1 MNRVTFGVRSSP
13 YVAVRAL
20 QQASVDFGVSGSA
33 EEWHI
38 RNSFYVDD
46 LLAGADNVESA
57 KVLYQNL
64 RNILLKAGFQ
74 LKKWRSSSSDVL
86 DHIPVDLQEP
96 MPQQDMVDHHATAY
110 PKTLGI
116 AWDSRQDVM
125 AAQVQL
131 PGHYVSTKRGIVSDT
146 AKSYDIL
153 GWLAPFILNMKT
165 LFQLLWK
172 LKLDWDTP
180 LEESLATRHKEW
192 REQLPL
198 LKSVT
203 LDRSYFG
210 PAATTSVSLH
220 GFSDASE
227 AAFAAAVYIR
237 AVYVDGSVSSKLV
250 VAKTRVA
257 PLHTVSMPRLE
268 LCGAEMLSELLPTV
282 GDTLQIE
289 KKDFHGWCDSTVAL
303 AWLRGCP
310 SNYKTF
316 VANRVA
322 SAARN
327 VTPSI
332 WKYVPT
338 DQNPADCASRG
349 ISAQELLEHPLWW
362 SGPSWLL
369 SEPVAVPNQPVEAE
383 IAQHQEVEAKPA
395 AIFLN
400 TAVTD
405 TGWEKN
411 YNCYKKLLHVT
422 AYMIRF
428 RDNLKAAVQGQPLIK
443 EKQLSVEEVKGA
455 EIILFRRAQER
466 TYTVN

>member
-1 MNRVTFGVRSSP
+1 M
-13 YVAVRAL
+13 
-20 QQASVDFGVSGSA
+20 
-33 EEWHI
+33 
-38 RNSFYVDD
+38 
-46 LLAGADNVESA
+46 
-57 KVLYQNL
+57 
-64 RNILLKAGFQ
+64 
-74 LKKWRSSSSDVL
+74 
-86 DHIPVDLQEP
+86 
-96 MPQQDMVDHHATAY
+96 
-110 PKTLGI
+110 
-116 AWDSRQDVM
+116 
-125 AAQVQL
+125 
-131 PGHYVSTKRGIVSDT
+131 
-146 AKSYDIL
+146 
-153 GWLAPFILNMKT
+153 
-165 LFQLLWK
+165 
-172 LKLDWDTP
+172 
-180 LEESLATRHKEW
+180 
-192 REQLPL
+192 
-198 LKSVT
+198 
-203 LDRSYFG
+203 DRSYFG

-220 GFSDASE
+220 GFSDTSE

-268 LCGAEMLSELLPTV
+268 LCGAEMLSELLATV

-289 KKDFHGWCDSTVAL
+289 KKDFHCWCDSTVAL

-362 SGPSWLL
+362 SGPPWLL

-466 TYTVN
+466 TYSTEIKRLSATNHTLMGKGSSLKLVHPFLNEQELLAVGGRLQKSNLTLLQKNPIIIITIRRNHKIVFCLPTCSIVSFRAYTTSSTHWPRSICARGKETGQGSESELPSLQESSPQALPAEDGTATSPQGD